1 MKYSALLA
9 IIAAASAAPASISN
23 TWSTLTPTGTLDE
36 SASAITS
43 ITGSY
48 ALSIRTVSAGVS
60 EGISLDKRDL
70 VNQIGDGQ
78 IQQQTADAETKS
90 VVNQIGDGQIQ
101 QQTTPA
107 AEPTPAAAETK
118 SVVNQIG
125 DGQIQQQTTPA
136 AEPTPAAAETK
147 SVVNQI
153 CDGQIQQQ
161 TTPAAEPN
169 PAAAETKSV
178 VNQIGDGQIQQQTA
192 PAAEPN
198 PAAAET
204 KSVVNQIGDGQI
216 QQQTTAPAT
225 ASVVNQ
231 IGDGQIQQ
239 QTATP
244 TTAAVAN
251 QIGDGQVQQQSVEA
265 ESVAPTQ
272 SVINQ
277 IADGQIQASGSPD
290 SNSGSGSTKHYFEES
305 CVADDSL
312 TISLVDG
319 ELRDFK
325 GRVGA
330 IVANRQFQFDGPPP
344 QAGTIYAAGWSFV
357 PGEVA
362 GLGEKESD
370 TKEGG
375 FKLALGDQT
384 TFYKCHSGDFYNLY
398 DESIGDQCSA
408 IEIFL
413 LKAVDC

>member
-136 AEPTPAAAETK
+136 AEPNPAAAETK

-153 CDGQIQQQ
+153 C
-161 TTPAAEPN
+161 
-169 PAAAETKSV
+169 
-178 VNQIGDGQIQQQTA
+178 DGQIQQQTA

>member
-23 TWSTLTPTGTLDE
+23 TWSTLTPTGTLNE

-48 ALSIRTVSAGVS
+48 ALSIRTVSASVS

-101 QQTTPA
+101 QQTTAA
-107 AEPTPAAAETK
+107 AEPTTA

-125 DGQIQQQTTPA
+125 DGQIQQQT
-136 AEPTPAAAETK
+136 
-147 SVVNQI
+147 
-153 CDGQIQQQ
+153 
-161 TTPAAEPN
+161 
-169 PAAAETKSV
+169 AAAETKSV

-192 PAAEPN
+192 AAETKSVVN
-198 PAAAET
+198 QIGDGQIQQQTAAAET

-239 QTATP
+239 QTASP

-251 QIGDGQVQQQSVEA
+251 QIGDGQVQQQSVDA

-277 IADGQIQASGSPD
+277 ISDGQIQASGSPD
-290 SNSGSGSTKHYFEES
+290 SSDAGSPKHYFEET

-312 TISLVDG
+312 TVSLVDG

-357 PGEVA
+357 PAEVA

-384 TFYKCHSGDFYNLY
+384 TFYKCLSGDFYNLY
-398 DESIGDQCSA
+398 DESIGAQCSA

>member
-78 IQQQTADAETKS
+78 IQQQTAD
-90 VVNQIGDGQIQ
+90 
-101 QQTTPA
+101 
-107 AEPTPAAAETK
+107 
-118 SVVNQIG
+118 
-125 DGQIQQQTTPA
+125 
-136 AEPTPAAAETK
+136 
-147 SVVNQI
+147 
-153 CDGQIQQQ
+153 
-161 TTPAAEPN
+161 
-169 PAAAETKSV
+169 AETKSV

>member
-1 MKYSALLA
+1 MKYSAIVA
-9 IIAAASAAPASISN
+9 IFAAVSAAPAAVSN
-23 TWSTLTPTGTLDE
+23 TWSTLTPTGTLNE

-48 ALSIRTVSAGVS
+48 ALSIRTVSASVS
-60 EGISLDKRDL
+60 EGISLDKRDDL

-78 IQQQTADAETKS
+78 IQQQTAATTAD

-101 QQTTPA
+101 QQSATTA
-107 AEPTPAAAETK
+107 
-118 SVVNQIG
+118 
-125 DGQIQQQTTPA
+125 D
-136 AEPTPAAAETK
+136 
-147 SVVNQI
+147 
-153 CDGQIQQQ
+153 
-161 TTPAAEPN
+161 
-169 PAAAETKSV
+169 V

-192 PAAEPN
+192 ATTADVVN
-198 PAAAET
+198 QIGDGQIQQQTAKTADVVNQIGDGQIQQQQQQTAT
-204 KSVVNQIGDGQI
+204 TADVVNQIGDGQIQQQSKTADVVNQIGDGQI
-216 QQQTTAPAT
+216 QQQTTAPNT

-239 QTATP
+239 QTTGPQTAT
-244 TTAAVAN
+244 VAN
-251 QIGDGQVQQQSVEA
+251 QIGDGQVQQQSVAA
-265 ESVAPTQ
+265 ESVVPTH

-277 IADGQIQASGSPD
+277 ISDGQIQATGSPD
-290 SNSGSGSTKHYFEES
+290 SGSTEHYFEET

-312 TISLVDG
+312 LISIEDG
-319 ELRDFK
+319 ELRDSH

-357 PGEVA
+357 PAEVA
-362 GLGEKESD
+362 GLGETEAD

-384 TFYKCHSGDFYNLY
+384 TFYKCLSGDFYNLY
-398 DESIGDQCSA
+398 DASIGDQCSA